1 MKSKYSVEGTIKRT
15 EALKM
20 LVSIQ
25 RLCKK
30 FIPNEHSIRSDKT
43 SWTYWEFIDS
53 ELKDSKSYLVSK
65 KIKRLYV
72 LKLLWR
78 IYMLSDSMI
87 SAMDDTKFSDEFNMI
102 IVKYGYDHY
111 MIHARCTK
119 QNWLDAESDS
129 RIKIVYLNYLN
140 RTMAWGN
147 KS

>member
-87 SAMDDTKFSDEFNMI
+87 SAMDDTKFSDEFN
-102 IVKYGYDHY
+102 
-111 MIHARCTK
+111 
-119 QNWLDAESDS
+119 
-129 RIKIVYLNYLN
+129 
-140 RTMAWGN
+140 
-147 KS
+147 